1 LSVVISVFT
10 IILILGVLIT
20 VHELGHYL
28 AARLCGIRVREFA
41 IGMGPAFFKRQK
53 TNGQGEPAGTK
64 FTLRAFPIGG
74 FCDLA
79 EDEGSDGDDPAHF
92 RNKTIWQKIFVLA
105 SGSAMNFLIGF
116 IFFLALYLSSPS
128 MPMPQIVDLHPD
140 FPYADKIQAGDRFHS
155 VNGHRLYNFD
165 DYQFFVGRDRDKPYT
180 FVMERDGERFT
191 VEGVTR
197 QVNDGTQFGFGY
209 HYNPIVWDEM
219 TVPLSLRH
227 ASTSTVSF
235 VRLVWISL
243 GDLVTGNVS
252 AREVMGPVGMGAFV
266 NELVSEERIPTSDK
280 IRGLLQLAGLVAV
293 NIAVVNL
300 LPIPA
305 LDGGRIVFL
314 FISAGLFLIRKKPL
328 DAKVEGYIHGITMIL
343 LLGLMVLIFFND
355 IQQRIIGA

>member
-1 LSVVISVFT
+1 MSVVISVLT

-20 VHELGHYL
+20 VHELGHFW

-53 TNGQGEPAGTK
+53 KNEQGEPDGTK

-79 EDEGSDGDDPAHF
+79 EDEGADENDPAHF

-105 SGSAMNFLIGF
+105 SGSLMNFIIGF
-116 IFFLALYLSSPS
+116 IFFLTLYLSMPS
-128 MPMPQIVDLHPD
+128 VAMPQIVDLHPD

-155 VNGHRLYNFD
+155 VNGHRLYSFD
-165 DYQFFVGRDRDKPYT
+165 DYQFFVGRDREKPYT
-180 FVMERDGERFT
+180 FIMERDGETFT

-209 HYNPIVWDEM
+209 HYNPIVYDEM
-219 TVPLSLRH
+219 TTSRSIKH
-227 ASTSTVSF
+227 ASASTVSF

-252 AREVMGPVGMGAFV
+252 PKEVMGPVGMTDFV
-266 NELVSEERIPTSDK
+266 NQVISEESISTADK
-280 IRGLLQLAGLVAV
+280 IRGMLQLAGLVAV
-293 NIAVVNL
+293 NLAVVNM

-314 FISAGLFLIRKKPL
+314 FISAFLIIVRKKPL
-328 DAKVEGYIHGITMIL
+328 NEKVEGYIHGITMIL

-355 IQQRIIGA
+355 IRRLVGL